1 MRSVRSCVYTCVF
14 ALSEEEKEKNIIVG
28 CISFVDKTGL
38 SLWMLGL
45 GVDGLEAEMNG
56 LLALLFHQVIIQRLT
71 YMFLLYVLLLHWM
84 T

>member
-1 MRSVRSCVYTCVF
+1 MRSVRSCVF

-45 GVDGLEAEMNG
+45 GVDRLEADMNG

-71 YMFLLYVLLLHWM
+71 YMFLLTSMFYFCIG
-84 T
+84 